1 MSLTQR
7 LISPPQR
14 HLTPPW
20 RAPTQVHLSQ
30 IFFLFQPCSHIAVLK
45 CHKMRIL
52 TSAVQ
57 LAACSLFT
65 LLDLK
70 PQFHTW

>member
-30 IFFLFQPCSHIAVLK
+30 IFFSFSALFPYCCAEVSQDED
-45 CHKMRIL
+45 
-52 TSAVQ
+52 
-57 LAACSLFT
+57 F
-65 LLDLK
+65 
-70 PQFHTW
+70 

>member
-1 MSLTQR
+1 MCLTQR

-30 IFFLFQPCSHIAVLK
+30 IFFFPALFPYCCAEVSQDE
-45 CHKMRIL
+45 IL

-70 PQFHTW
+70 QQFHTW